1 MSSRMVCPPLRRAQ
15 PPGIAGQS
23 AHGSHSAWRSPQVES
38 RGYPEVPERCP
49 PPAHP
54 DTFQPSRF
62 HGVAESQ
69 PAATLA
75 WRESPAHEM
84 RGPLNQIRSNRHQSW
99 HLIPAQILLHRLLI
113 PITVGRNE
121 TDAGPPRRATVSL
134 PTALTSRKM
143 TTRMLPAPTANES
156 RHLKFI
162 QAALFAGFVIS
173 GMIATILGPSLPTFI
188 ARWAL
193 DDTQAGLFFTTQF
206 TGSLLGVL
214 LSSAILSTRGYR
226 DALVLGFFLMAAGVT
241 GLNSAS
247 QYIALL
253 ATALYGFGFGIAI
266 PATNLCIAEISG
278 ARRAAALNLVNM
290 AWGIGAI
297 ACPVLLLAGL
307 RAARYTAVLL
317 TIAACALLLSIF
329 FGSIEFAGLSSKSP
343 RTATAK
349 QKINPP
355 HPIHV
360 PVALALLFYLYIGT
374 ENAISGWAAE
384 QAHRVGAGNSAVVMP
399 MFFWAGLLSGRGI
412 SALILTRV
420 KENLLVITGLVLSA
434 VGATCLLLAAT
445 RAQVILGVVLAGFGL
460 AGVYPIF
467 ISWLS
472 KWYAARARRLGGVMF
487 SMAALGGATMPW
499 TVGFVSQ
506 HANSLRVG
514 LLVPLA
520 GSVAMIVLVTVL
532 RRRIAA

>member
-1 MSSRMVCPPLRRAQ
+1 
-15 PPGIAGQS
+15 
-23 AHGSHSAWRSPQVES
+23 
-38 RGYPEVPERCP
+38 
-49 PPAHP
+49 
-54 DTFQPSRF
+54 
-62 HGVAESQ
+62 
-69 PAATLA
+69 
-75 WRESPAHEM
+75 
-84 RGPLNQIRSNRHQSW
+84 
-99 HLIPAQILLHRLLI
+99 
-113 PITVGRNE
+113 
-121 TDAGPPRRATVSL
+121 
-134 PTALTSRKM
+134 
-143 TTRMLPAPTANES
+143 MLPASTAHEV
-156 RHLKFI
+156 RHLKFVH
-162 QAALFAGFVIS
+162 AALFAGFVIS

-253 ATALYGFGFGIAI
+253 ATASYGFGFGIAI

-307 RAARYTAVLL
+307 RANRFTAVLL
-317 TIAACALLLSIF
+317 SVAACALLLSIF
-329 FGSIEFAGLSSKSP
+329 FGSMKFETLFPKPPNA
-343 RTATAK
+343 ATAE
-349 QKINPP
+349 QKITPA

-360 PVALALLFYLYIGT
+360 PAALALLFFLYIGT
-374 ENAISGWAAE
+374 ENGISGWAAE
-384 QAHRVGAGNSAVVMP
+384 QAHRVGTGNTSVVMP

-420 KENLLVITGLVLSA
+420 KETWLVITGLVLSA
-434 VGATCLLLAAT
+434 IGTTWLLLATT
-445 RAQVILGVVLAGFGL
+445 RAQVTLGVLLAGFGL
-460 AGVYPIF
+460 ASVYPIF

-472 KWYAARARRLGGVMF
+472 KWYGERARRLGGVMF
-487 SMAALGGATMPW
+487 SLAALGGATMPW
-499 TVGFVSQ
+499 TVGFISQ

-514 LLVPLA
+514 LLVPLV
-520 GSVAMIVLVTVL
+520 GCVAMIVLVAVL

>member
-1 MSSRMVCPPLRRAQ
+1 
-15 PPGIAGQS
+15 
-23 AHGSHSAWRSPQVES
+23 
-38 RGYPEVPERCP
+38 
-49 PPAHP
+49 
-54 DTFQPSRF
+54 
-62 HGVAESQ
+62 
-69 PAATLA
+69 
-75 WRESPAHEM
+75 
-84 RGPLNQIRSNRHQSW
+84 
-99 HLIPAQILLHRLLI
+99 
-113 PITVGRNE
+113 
-121 TDAGPPRRATVSL
+121 
-134 PTALTSRKM
+134 M
-143 TTRMLPAPTANES
+143 TTRMLPASTANGVQN
-156 RHLKFI
+156 RQLVH
-162 QAALFAGFVIS
+162 AALFAGFVIS
-173 GMIATILGPSLPTFI
+173 GMIATILGPSLSTFI

-226 DALVLGFFLMAAGVT
+226 EALVLGFFLMAVGVT

-278 ARRAAALNLVNM
+278 PRRAAALNLVNM

-307 RAARYTAVLL
+307 RANRFTAFLL
-317 TIAACALLLSIF
+317 SVAACALLLSIF
-329 FGSIEFAGLSSKSP
+329 FGSVKFDGLSSKSP
-343 RTATAK
+343 STSTAEY
-349 QKINPP
+349 KIAPA

-374 ENAISGWAAE
+374 ENGISGWAAE
-384 QAHRVGAGNSAVVMP
+384 QAHRVGTGNASTVMP

-412 SALILTRV
+412 SALILTRI
-420 KENLLVITGLVLSA
+420 KESWLVITGLVLS
-434 VGATCLLLAAT
+434 GLGTTCLLLAAT
-445 RAQVILGVVLAGFGL
+445 RSQVTLGVVLAGFGL

-472 KWYAARARRLGGVMF
+472 KWYGERARRLGGVMF
-487 SMAALGGATMPW
+487 SLAALGGATMPW

-506 HANSLRVG
+506 HAKSLRVG
-514 LLVPLA
+514 LLVPLC
-520 GSVAMIVLVTVL
+520 GCVAMIVLVTVL
-532 RRRIAA
+532 RRRIVA

>member
-1 MSSRMVCPPLRRAQ
+1 
-15 PPGIAGQS
+15 
-23 AHGSHSAWRSPQVES
+23 
-38 RGYPEVPERCP
+38 
-49 PPAHP
+49 
-54 DTFQPSRF
+54 
-62 HGVAESQ
+62 
-69 PAATLA
+69 
-75 WRESPAHEM
+75 
-84 RGPLNQIRSNRHQSW
+84 
-99 HLIPAQILLHRLLI
+99 
-113 PITVGRNE
+113 
-121 TDAGPPRRATVSL
+121 
-134 PTALTSRKM
+134 M
-143 TTRMLPAPTANES
+143 TTRMLPACTANGVQN
-156 RHLKFI
+156 RQLVH
-162 QAALFAGFVIS
+162 AALFAGFVIS
-173 GMIATILGPSLPTFI
+173 GMIATILGPSLSTFI

-226 DALVLGFFLMAAGVT
+226 DALVLGFFLMAVGVT

-278 ARRAAALNLVNM
+278 PRRAAALNLVNM

-307 RAARYTAVLL
+307 RANRFTAFLL
-317 TIAACALLLSIF
+317 SVAACALLLSIF
-329 FGSIEFAGLSSKSP
+329 FGSVKFDGLSSKSP
-343 RTATAK
+343 STSTAEH
-349 QKINPP
+349 KIAPA

-374 ENAISGWAAE
+374 ENGISGWAAE
-384 QAHRVGAGNSAVVMP
+384 QAHRVGTGNASTVMP

-412 SALILTRV
+412 SALILTRI
-420 KENLLVITGLVLSA
+420 KESWLVITGLVLS
-434 VGATCLLLAAT
+434 GLGTTCLLLADT
-445 RAQVILGVVLAGFGL
+445 RSQVTLGVVLAGFGL

-472 KWYAARARRLGGVMF
+472 KWYGERARRLGGVMF
-487 SMAALGGATMPW
+487 SLAALGGATMPW

-506 HANSLRVG
+506 HTKSLRVG
-514 LLVPLA
+514 LLVPLC
-520 GSVAMIVLVTVL
+520 GCVAMIVLVTVL
-532 RRRIAA
+532 RRRIVA

>member
-1 MSSRMVCPPLRRAQ
+1 L
-15 PPGIAGQS
+15 
-23 AHGSHSAWRSPQVES
+23 
-38 RGYPEVPERCP
+38 
-49 PPAHP
+49 
-54 DTFQPSRF
+54 
-62 HGVAESQ
+62 
-69 PAATLA
+69 PAAF
-75 WRESPAHEM
+75 
-84 RGPLNQIRSNRHQSW
+84 
-99 HLIPAQILLHRLLI
+99 
-113 PITVGRNE
+113 
-121 TDAGPPRRATVSL
+121 
-134 PTALTSRKM
+134 TSRKM
-143 TTRMLPAPTANES
+143 TAHMLPASTAHEAH
-156 RHLKFI
+156 HLKFVH
-162 QAALFAGFVIS
+162 AALFAGFVIS

-226 DALVLGFFLMAAGVT
+226 DALMLGFFLMAAGVT

-266 PATNLCIAEISG
+266 PATNLCIAELSG
-278 ARRAAALNLVNM
+278 TQRAAALNLVNM

-307 RAARYTAVLL
+307 RANRFTVFLL
-317 TIAACALLLSIF
+317 LVAASALLLSIF
-329 FGSIEFAGLSSKSP
+329 FASMKFEILSPKSLSSV
-343 RTATAK
+343 TAE
-349 QKINPP
+349 QKITPA
-355 HPIHV
+355 HPVHI
-360 PVALALLFYLYIGT
+360 PIALALLFYLYIGT
-374 ENAISGWAAE
+374 ENGISGWAAE
-384 QAHRVGAGNSAVVMP
+384 QAHRVSEGNTSAVMP

-420 KENLLVITGLVLSA
+420 KESWLVITGLVLS
-434 VGATCLLLAAT
+434 GMGTTWLLLAAT
-445 RAQVILGVVLAGFGL
+445 RSQVILGVVLAGFGL
-460 AGVYPIF
+460 ASVYPIF

-472 KWYAARARRLGGVMF
+472 KWYGERARRLGGVMF

-506 HANSLRVG
+506 HSNSLRVG

-520 GSVAMIVLVTVL
+520 GCVAMITLVAVL

>member
-1 MSSRMVCPPLRRAQ
+1 MLP
-15 PPGIAGQS
+15 
-23 AHGSHSAWRSPQVES
+23 
-38 RGYPEVPERCP
+38 
-49 PPAHP
+49 
-54 DTFQPSRF
+54 
-62 HGVAESQ
+62 
-69 PAATLA
+69 
-75 WRESPAHEM
+75 SPA
-84 RGPLNQIRSNRHQSW
+84 
-99 HLIPAQILLHRLLI
+99 
-113 PITVGRNE
+113 
-121 TDAGPPRRATVSL
+121 
-134 PTALTSRKM
+134 
-143 TTRMLPAPTANES
+143 ANES
-156 RHLKFI
+156 RRLKFL

-297 ACPVLLLAGL
+297 ACPLLLLAGL
-307 RAARYTAVLL
+307 RADRYTAVLL
-317 TIAACALLLSIF
+317 SIAVCALLLSIF
-329 FGSIEFAGLSSKSP
+329 FGSIKFEGLSSKSP

-349 QKINPP
+349 QKINPQ
-355 HPIHV
+355 HPVHV
-360 PVALALLFYLYIGT
+360 PVVLALLFYLYIGT

-384 QAHRVGAGNSAVVMP
+384 QAHRVGTGDASAVMP

-412 SALILTRV
+412 SALILTKV
-420 KENLLVITGLVLSA
+420 KESLLVITGLVISA
-434 VGATCLLLAAT
+434 VGTASLLLAAT
-445 RAQVILGVVLAGFGL
+445 RSQVILAVVPAGFGL
-460 AGVYPIF
+460 ASVYPIF

-472 KWYAARARRLGGVMF
+472 KWYGERARRLGGVMF
-487 SMAALGGATMPW
+487 SMAAVGGATMPW
-499 TVGFVSQ
+499 LVGFISQ

-514 LLVPLA
+514 LLVPLCGCA
-520 GSVAMIVLVTVL
+520 AMIVLVTVL
-532 RRRIAA
+532 RRRILA

>member
-1 MSSRMVCPPLRRAQ
+1 
-15 PPGIAGQS
+15 
-23 AHGSHSAWRSPQVES
+23 
-38 RGYPEVPERCP
+38 
-49 PPAHP
+49 
-54 DTFQPSRF
+54 
-62 HGVAESQ
+62 
-69 PAATLA
+69 
-75 WRESPAHEM
+75 
-84 RGPLNQIRSNRHQSW
+84 
-99 HLIPAQILLHRLLI
+99 
-113 PITVGRNE
+113 
-121 TDAGPPRRATVSL
+121 
-134 PTALTSRKM
+134 
-143 TTRMLPAPTANES
+143 MLPASTAHEV
-156 RHLKFI
+156 RHLKFVH
-162 QAALFAGFVIS
+162 AALFAGFVIS

-241 GLNSAS
+241 GLNSAGH
-247 QYIALL
+247 YIALL
-253 ATALYGFGFGIAI
+253 ATASYGFGFGIAI

-278 ARRAAALNLVNM
+278 ARRAAALNLVNI
-290 AWGIGAI
+290 AWGFGAI
-297 ACPVLLLAGL
+297 ACPVLLLSGL
-307 RAARYTAVLL
+307 RTNHFTAVLL
-317 TIAACALLLSIF
+317 SVAACALLLSIF
-329 FGSIEFAGLSSKSP
+329 FGSMKFEGLSPKSP
-343 RTATAK
+343 STATAE
-349 QKINPP
+349 QKMA

-374 ENAISGWAAE
+374 ENGISGWAAE

-420 KENLLVITGLVLSA
+420 KENLLVITGLALS
-434 VGATCLLLAAT
+434 GMGTTWLLLAAT
-445 RAQVILGVVLAGFGL
+445 RSQVILGVLLAGFGL

-472 KWYAARARRLGGVMF
+472 KWYGERARRLGGVMF

-499 TVGFVSQ
+499 TIGFVSQ
-506 HANSLRVG
+506 HSNSLRVG

-520 GSVAMIVLVTVL
+520 GCVAMITLVAVL